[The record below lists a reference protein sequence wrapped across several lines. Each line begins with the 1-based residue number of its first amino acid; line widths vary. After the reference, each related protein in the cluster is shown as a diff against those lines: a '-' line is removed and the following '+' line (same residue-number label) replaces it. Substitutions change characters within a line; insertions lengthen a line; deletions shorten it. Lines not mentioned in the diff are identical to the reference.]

1 MACLLWLMF
10 HADARFYISQ
20 LVCSSNNIYMST
32 VGVWINE
39 GYLGYRPAVC
49 NAFQPA
55 DQRDSGFRYQW
66 RTQDLQ
72 LKNVQLRLPKSF
84 L

>member
-1 MACLLWLMF
+1 MAYLLWLMF
-10 HADARFYISQ
+10 HADVRFYISQ
-20 LVCSSNNIYMST
+20 LVST

-49 NAFQPA
+49 NALQPA